1 MGKTGTTGKG
11 TSYDEDR
18 QHHPGKA
25 PDRRT
30 APAGGLRCG
39 GIFCR
44 RVLSGGPRAAGGG
57 SAGGMQ
63 AGKKRHGRAGG
74 RGGGKHGL
82 SPLRRGPAVLR
93 DSGFDL
99 CGAVRLPGYQ
109 VVPAGMVPTRHC
121 GGRHAG
127 GGTGVFSANGVEG
140 RKPGADGGLY
150 RAGGSPV
157 PLLRAGVEGVP
168 YPAPEGRRAGGGGT
182 APAAE
187 AQRRGTAVP
196 GGGVRPAPAQERG
209 KPRRYF

>member
-1 MGKTGTTGKG
+1 MGKKTLDPDLSIGRKRRRGTLPPALASFREPPDTGGSFSFYPPIPTGISRQDFPMPPVTMGKTGTTGKG

-39 GIFCR
+39 GIFRR

-57 SAGGMQ
+57 PAGGLQ

-82 SPLRRGPAVLR
+82 PPLRRGPAVLR

-109 VVPAGMVPTRHC
+109 VVPAGMVPARHC
-121 GGRHAG
+121 GGRWSWRIPCRWG
-127 GGTGVFSANGVEG
+127 
-140 RKPGADGGLY
+140 
-150 RAGGSPV
+150 
-157 PLLRAGVEGVP
+157 
-168 YPAPEGRRAGGGGT
+168 
-182 APAAE
+182 
-187 AQRRGTAVP
+187 
-196 GGGVRPAPAQERG
+196 
-209 KPRRYF
+209 